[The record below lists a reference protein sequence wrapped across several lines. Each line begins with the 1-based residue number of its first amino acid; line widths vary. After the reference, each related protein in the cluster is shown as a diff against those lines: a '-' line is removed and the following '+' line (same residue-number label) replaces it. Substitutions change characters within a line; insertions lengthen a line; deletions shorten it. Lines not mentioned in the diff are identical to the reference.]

1 MKVMNKFF
9 KVLSVGALALTL
21 AACNSSAT
29 PTKDTTNK
37 SKLTLEQVYEK
48 AVERQADIKSSSA
61 KMEMTQESKVGS
73 GEQSMEF
80 TIDSKM
86 DMDVVIDPIAMHL
99 SGSMTMP
106 DMADEGQKNT
116 EMPIDMYMKKDQGF
130 FMKNEDTNSW
140 YKLPDE
146 QFDSMME
153 QTASSADAKAQLEQ
167 LKNFIKDFKF
177 EQTDDAYVLTLD
189 AKGDKFK
196 ELIDSE
202 INKSMKDMG
211 LEENPLDKLTIDKIH
226 YILQIDKKTFDTT
239 KLDMNFDLKMKVEDQ
254 ELSMKTKSVV
264 TYTDFN
270 HLKTIDI
277 PQEII
282 DKAQTIAQ

>member
-1 MKVMNKFF
+1 MNKFF

-29 PTKDTTNK
+29 PKKDTTNK
-37 SKLTLEQVYEK
+37 STLTLEQVYEK
-48 AVERQADIKSSSA
+48 AIERQADIKSTSA
-61 KMEMTQESKVGS
+61 KMETTQDSKIGS
-73 GEQSMEF
+73 GDQSMEF
-80 TIDSKM
+80 SIKSKM
-86 DMDVVIDPIAMHL
+86 DMDVVTDPIAMHL

-106 DMADEGQKNT
+106 DMASADQKST

-130 FMKNEDTNSW
+130 FMKDETTKTW
-140 YKLPDE
+140 YKLPNE
-146 QFDSMME
+146 QFDAIME
-153 QTASSADAKAQLEQ
+153 QTASSADAKTQLNQ

-177 EQTDDAYVLTLD
+177 EQTDNAYILSLD

-202 INKSMKDMG
+202 ISKSMKDMG
-211 LEENPLDKLTIDKIH
+211 LEENPLDNLTIDKIH
-226 YILQIDKKTFDTT
+226 YVLEIDKKTFDTN

-264 TYTDFN
+264 TYTEFN

-282 DKAQTIAQ
+282 DKAQSIAQ